1 MARFVHPA
9 MARTSAICFPTTPIM
24 LASPYH
30 QITTNSSV
38 RGIIL
43 WLVTCFTVFYV
54 IDGLATRPKA
64 VEVETFRKTGM
75 NDEQVLAM
83 ALQKANESKE
93 ISWWINDR
101 ETYLVFDTTRDYR
114 ISAATYA
121 AYDLEP
127 TTDAQ
132 EKPIAVFSQQKAAG
146 IQAR

>member
-1 MARFVHPA
+1 
-9 MARTSAICFPTTPIM
+9 M

-54 IDGLATRPKA
+54 IDGLATRPMGI
-64 VEVETFRKTGM
+64 EVEEFRKTGM

-83 ALQKANESKE
+83 ALQEANEHRE
-93 ISWWINDR
+93 VQWWVNDR

-114 ISAATYA
+114 ISDATFAAF
-121 AYDLEP
+121 DLTP
-127 TTDAQ
+127 SQDASD
-132 EKPIAVFSQQKAAG
+132 KPIAVFEQKAAG
-146 IQAR
+146 IRAR

>member
-1 MARFVHPA
+1 
-9 MARTSAICFPTTPIM
+9 M

-30 QITTNSSV
+30 RITTSSSV
-38 RGIIL
+38 RGIIR
-43 WLVTCFTVFYV
+43 WMVTCFTVFYV

-64 VEVETFRKTGM
+64 VDVESFRKVGM

-83 ALQKANESKE
+83 ALQKANESKKV
-93 ISWWINDR
+93 SWWVNDR

-114 ISAATYA
+114 ISAATFA

-127 TTDAQ
+127 KTDAQ

>member
-1 MARFVHPA
+1 
-9 MARTSAICFPTTPIM
+9 M

-54 IDGLATRPKA
+54 IDGLATRPMGI
-64 VEVETFRKTGM
+64 EVEEFRKTGM

-83 ALQKANESKE
+83 ALQEANEHRE
-93 ISWWINDR
+93 VQWWINDR

-114 ISAATYA
+114 ISDATFAAF
-121 AYDLEP
+121 DLTP
-127 TTDAQ
+127 SQDASD
-132 EKPIAVFSQQKAAG
+132 KPIAVFEQKAAG
-146 IQAR
+146 IRAR

>member
-1 MARFVHPA
+1 
-9 MARTSAICFPTTPIM
+9 M

-30 QITTNSSV
+30 QITTSNSV

-43 WLVTCFTVFYV
+43 WIVTCFTVFYV
-54 IDGLATRPKA
+54 IDGLATRPRA
-64 VEVETFRKTGM
+64 VEVEAFRKTGM

-93 ISWWINDR
+93 VSWWINDR

-114 ISAATYA
+114 ISDATFAAFDLTPSLDA
-121 AYDLEP
+121 A
-127 TTDAQ
+127 

-146 IQAR
+146 IRAR

>member
-1 MARFVHPA
+1 
-9 MARTSAICFPTTPIM
+9 M

-30 QITTNSSV
+30 RITTSSSV

-43 WLVTCFTVFYV
+43 WMVTCFTVFYV

-64 VEVETFRKTGM
+64 VDVESFRKVGM

-83 ALQKANESKE
+83 ALQKANESKKV
-93 ISWWINDR
+93 SWWVNDR

-114 ISAATYA
+114 ISAATFA

-132 EKPIAVFSQQKAAG
+132 EKPIAVFSHQKAAV

>member
-1 MARFVHPA
+1 
-9 MARTSAICFPTTPIM
+9 M

-30 QITTNSSV
+30 QITASSSV

-43 WLVTCFTVFYV
+43 WIVTCFTVFYV
-54 IDGLATRPKA
+54 INGLATRPMA
-64 VEVETFRKTGM
+64 VEGGSVRKTGM

-83 ALQKANESKE
+83 ALQEANESKE
-93 ISWWINDR
+93 VAWWINDR

-114 ISAATYA
+114 ISAATFA

-146 IQAR
+146 IQAH

>member
-1 MARFVHPA
+1 
-9 MARTSAICFPTTPIM
+9 M

-54 IDGLATRPKA
+54 IDGLATRPKGI
-64 VEVETFRKTGM
+64 EVEDFRKTGM

-83 ALQKANESKE
+83 ALQEANEHRE
-93 ISWWINDR
+93 VIWWINDR

-114 ISAATYA
+114 ISDATFA
-121 AYDLEP
+121 AYDLTP
-127 TTDAQ
+127 SLDAS
-132 EKPIAVFSQQKAAG
+132 EKPIAVFEQKAAG
-146 IQAR
+146 IRAR